1 MKSTFA
7 SVSFLLLLVSAATN
21 VCFGADRLD
30 RASTAVF
37 DVTHMN
43 LDESSGILS
52 CSTGELVTVQLSVTG
67 LTPGLWTSLRISTPI
82 ANGAW
87 GTFIAD
93 STGTVSFEWGLSCL
107 AGAYEFK
114 AYQGRDMTKG
124 KMSLKAVDGFQMQL
138 R

>member
-1 MKSTFA
+1 MKSIFA
-7 SVSFLLLLVSAATN
+7 SVSSILLLVSGVTN

-30 RASTAVF
+30 SRSTAVF

-52 CSTGELVTVQLSVTG
+52 CSTGELVTVNLSVTG

-87 GTFIAD
+87 GVFRAD
-93 STGTVSFEWGLSCL
+93 ETGSVNFDWDLSCL

-114 AYQGRDMTKG
+114 AYQGKDMTRG